1 MSRESAYRVRASVT
15 VAPVTRTVRHIP
27 TEVVLNESDGMATP
41 CVVSA
46 DDILTIPKDLLR
58 ERITVLGRSKM
69 DLVARAIRFALDLDE

>member
-1 MSRESAYRVRASVT
+1 

-27 TEVVLNESDGMATP
+27 TEVVLSEADGMATP
-41 CVVSA
+41 CVVNA

-69 DLVARAIRFALDLDE
+69 GSVARAIRFALDLDE